1 MREEG
6 RKEGRGEKEKRK
18 DRSEREVQVR
28 NMGKV
33 KKTYEYFNCFSL

>member
-6 RKEGRGEKEKRK
+6 RKRGKKKRK

-33 KKTYEYFNCFSL
+33 EKSYEYFNCFSL